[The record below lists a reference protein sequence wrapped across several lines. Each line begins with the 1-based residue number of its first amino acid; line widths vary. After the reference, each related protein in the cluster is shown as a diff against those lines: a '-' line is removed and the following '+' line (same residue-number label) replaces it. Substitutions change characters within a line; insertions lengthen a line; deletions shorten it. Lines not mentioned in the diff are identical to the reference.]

1 MNQLEQARDAVLER
15 KSLEDMKTAGHDM
28 QEAVRAAEQAVQAA
42 RDLIDGLP
50 DAEQRAVCRYRY
62 LLAYTWQDTA
72 SAMGCDMSTVFRRH
86 RRAMRNLGFKA

>member
-1 MNQLEQARDAVLER
+1 MNQLDRARAAVLES
-15 KSLEDMKTAGHDM
+15 KSLKDMQAGGHDM
-28 QEAVRAAEQAVQAA
+28 QQAVRAADAAVQAA
-42 RDLIDGLP
+42 RDLIDSLP

-86 RRAMRNLGFKA
+86 KRALRNLGI